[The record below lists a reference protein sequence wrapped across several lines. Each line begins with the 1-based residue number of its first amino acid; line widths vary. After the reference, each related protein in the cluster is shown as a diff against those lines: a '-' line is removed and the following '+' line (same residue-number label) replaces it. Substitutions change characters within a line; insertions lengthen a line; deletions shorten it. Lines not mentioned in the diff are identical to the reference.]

1 MDKNLLDIFTNE
13 IFDLIE
19 KYKESG
25 LSVGEVIGA
34 FEIVK
39 METYLN
45 QRRAVQID
53 DFDEDD
59 E

>member
-1 MDKNLLDIFTNE
+1 MDKNLLDVFTNE

-19 KYKESG
+19 KYTESG

-45 QRRAVQID
+45 QRNVID

>member
-19 KYKESG
+19 KYTESG

-45 QRRAVQID
+45 QRQSQLY